1 MKKSGNV
8 WRRTAAFVCSLALLA
23 GNSMTAM
30 PINALETDSSDSS
43 TASDENSTSDNED
56 ESSTPDIDSTPSD
69 DNNGEDSEIESPVE
83 ETVEFPVTLKDT
95 EGNLITN
102 DIAIELV
109 EIVGD
114 TVTPIPDA
122 EIKPDASGAFN
133 IKTKK
138 AEKYTLRLAH
148 ESDMYVEQL
157 VDVELDE
164 DDIIISPEITV
175 YNQVN
180 TVQITAND
188 ESNVSFYL
196 FDEEKKEYDE
206 TKSVKSADVPY
217 GKSFR
222 FQVVP
227 TNEYE
232 VAQVT
237 ANNQPLS
244 PIEGSNNE
252 YEIAQITVDTN
263 IVVNVKQKSMPS
275 IFAEL
280 QIPDDVESTDDWAAE
295 KEVKITDIKTY
306 GTDSKV
312 YCLFSENAS
321 ITKEEVVKANQVL
334 AEGSNI
340 RVEDIDSVKVT
351 KKGCLYL
358 CVEDIYESG
367 SSLYSDVFQ
376 VEVSKIDT
384 EKPTGSVAF
393 IAVDNNTATFSVHA
407 EDNGEIKQVYL
418 SSDKDGKESKEKL
431 AGSGNNFVLNN
442 FETADINSYYICVV
456 DKADNMA
463 VLPLKDVFT
472 LKVGYIAESGK
483 PTRDREISI
492 ELLNADESSE
502 YTFYVD
508 GKLLESDDL
517 TQRKYT
523 TTVTDNQSY
532 SVVIKDSDG
541 KEVASLTTGEI
552 LGIDKEPPVME
563 YVKKEPSDEW
573 VHRSAELKEVKISG
587 KATDDGKIIS
597 EIRYVKIADG
607 DEAAESLTYEDGIS
621 EGVTLNDD
629 GTFEISISTDEE
641 FNGIYKIWAVDY
653 LGKVSAPMEQEVR
666 IDNVAPTNLKLTYT
680 ESERDPSLIKKV
692 LNVLSFDLF
701 FKNEMKVTIS
711 ATDNREFKDS
721 GIASIE
727 YQLVPIDPDGN
738 GDLTSILP
746 NENDW
751 KVANYEE
758 GSAVVTLSANDFEKG
773 FSGKIY
779 ARVKDKAGNY
789 TVAFSDTETGSF
801 VVLDAKGGEI
811 EVNASTIDGNG
822 MTSGEYKSEIDGKL
836 QWTKDDVLI
845 KVSGGETLSGL
856 GCYEY
861 RIDYTDPSL
870 TDVNWTQLTNT
881 DGTAYVDEIQISS
894 DTNATYYFR
903 SVSNL
908 GVPGEEKSIK
918 VAVQKTIPED
928 AETMIPTPNGTNRWH
943 TTIPTITIEKP
954 VVDPYAAPVTTY
966 YKIWNT
972 QNGEQESNDGIAFE
986 ENSKPVI
993 TGDGIYK
1000 LKVWTVD
1007 AAGNHCEKTSE
1018 EEIEEIKVDTT
1029 VPEFKD
1035 LTLEDVNGTVD
1046 IYAENQDS
1054 VTYRHIYP
1062 HAVTI
1067 KSHFD
1072 SEISGLAKLEYQK
1085 TSSFSYDDGKWAVFD
1100 GDTGFDLRP
1109 NDKFILAIRAT
1120 DKAGNK
1126 TVVYSDGI
1134 ILDSEAPVGEGVA
1147 PEITIT
1153 PAAPN
1158 ANGYHNGDVNVD
1170 ISVYDPPYSGESYD
1184 DANGIYSGLSS
1195 VLYRVVTDGE
1205 VTQEQYLYNAQDN
1218 PTEIDLQQSL
1228 KQSIT
1233 VSSQQN
1239 NSNNVYVEVVAVD
1252 RAGNERVSRTAEGAI
1267 QIDITAPVINISYDN
1282 NSADSS
1288 NGEYFK
1294 ANRTATIAITERNF
1308 NPDDVKLTL
1317 TNNGGAVP
1325 TLSGWTTSGGSGNGD
1340 NTVHTA
1346 TLTYGT
1352 DGDYTFDIA
1361 FTDMADNVCN
1371 DINYAAGTAA
1381 PQKFTIDK
1389 TLPVVNVSYDNN
1401 EAANGKYFSKV
1412 RTATVVI
1419 NEHNFETSRI
1429 KITATATY
1437 DGKSI
1442 TVPSSNI
1449 TWSDNGDVH
1458 TAVISYKED
1467 GNYTFDI
1474 TYTDMAGNECEAPG
1488 YGSSAAGQDFVIDT
1502 KIEEPVIKINDADGN
1517 GKAFK
1522 SDILL
1527 SLSFGDINYDSYEAV
1542 LTRTRMGDKDKDVT
1556 KEFIGSI
1563 KVNGNSGEG
1572 TFDTFEK
1579 IQDNDGIYTLVVTL
1593 KDKAGNEATKEVK
1606 FTVNRFGS
1614 VYEYSDYLTSLIANG
1629 GAYVQALD
1637 DDLVITEYN
1646 ADKLVEG
1653 SLSVVL
1659 TRDGKPIDD
1668 VSCKVTPEINNTVS
1682 VGESGWYQYRYT
1694 ISKDNFSADGVYK
1707 MVVSSKDAAGN
1718 TPENTNYED
1727 QAILFRVDSTPPEL
1741 TSITGLEDRYI
1752 NAQNLT
1758 IGYDVFDTIGIKSI
1772 TVYVNGEEYDKI
1784 TDFSSD
1790 MNNYKGSF
1798 EISESKADQ
1807 TIRLVVEDMAG
1818 NITDTDDGGFSSA
1831 YSFNKTITLS
1841 TNPFVRWYANRPL
1854 FFGSIGGGA
1863 GVIGLA
1869 AGLLIFFKKKKKGS
1883 NF

>member
-1 MKKSGNV
+1 MRKSGNV
-8 WRRTAAFVCSLALLA
+8 WKRTAAFVCSFALLA
-23 GNSMTAM
+23 GNSITSM
-30 PINALETDSSDSS
+30 PINALETDSLDSS
-43 TASDENSTSDNED
+43 TTSDENSTLGNEN
-56 ESSTPDIDSTPSD
+56 EGSTPGIDSTPSD
-69 DNNGEDSEIESPVE
+69 DNNGEDSELDSRIE
-83 ETVEFPVTLKDT
+83 ETVEFPVMVKDA
-95 EGNLITN
+95 EGNPITN

-109 EIVGD
+109 ETVDDI
-114 TVTPIPDA
+114 VTPISDA
-122 EIKPDASGAFN
+122 EIKSDASGAFN

-138 AEKYTLRLAH
+138 AEKYTLRIAH
-148 ESDMYVEQL
+148 ESDKYVEQL
-157 VDVELDE
+157 VDVKFNENDV
-164 DDIIISPEITV
+164 IISPEITV
-175 YNQVN
+175 YNKIN
-180 TVQITAND
+180 TVQFTPND
-188 ESNVSFYL
+188 ESKVSFYL
-196 FDEEKKEYDE
+196 FNEEKQKYD
-206 TKSVKSADVPY
+206 KAKNVNSVDVSYDKP
-217 GKSFR
+217 FR

-227 TNEYE
+227 TDKYE
-232 VAQVT
+232 ISQVT
-237 ANNQPLS
+237 VNNQVIS
-244 PIEGSNNE
+244 PINGSNNE

-263 IVVNVKQKSMPS
+263 IIVNVNQKSMPS
-275 IFAEL
+275 ISAEL
-280 QIPDDVESTDDWAAE
+280 QIPDGVESTDDWAAK

-306 GTDSKV
+306 GTDSKI
-312 YCLFSENAS
+312 YYLFSEDAS
-321 ITKEEVVKANQVL
+321 VTRDEVIEANQLL
-334 AEGSNI
+334 AEGTDTI
-340 RVEDIDSVKVT
+340 EVT
-351 KKGCLYL
+351 ENGYFYL
-358 CVEDIYESG
+358 CVEDTYENEN
-367 SSLYSDVFQ
+367 SLYSDVFQ

-418 SSDKDGKESKEKL
+418 SSDEDGKGSKEKL
-431 AGSGNNFVLNN
+431 AGNGNNFVLNN
-442 FETADINSYYICVV
+442 FETTDVNSYYICIV

-463 VLPLKDVFT
+463 VLRLKDILT
-472 LKVGYIAESGK
+472 LKVDYTADSGM

-502 YTFYVD
+502 YTFYVN

-563 YVKKEPSDEW
+563 FVKKEPSDEW
-573 VHRSAELKEVKISG
+573 VHRSTELKEVKISG

-607 DEAAESLTYEDGIS
+607 DETAESLTYEDGIS
-621 EGVTLNDD
+621 KGVTLKDD

-641 FNGIYKIWAVDY
+641 FNGIYKIWAIDY
-653 LGKVSAPMEQEVR
+653 LGKVSAPVEQELR
-666 IDNVAPTNLKLTYT
+666 IDNVAPTNLELTYT
-680 ESERDPSLIKKV
+680 KSEKDPSIIKKV
-692 LNVLSFDLF
+692 INALSFDLF
-701 FKNEMKVTIS
+701 FKNEMKITIS

-746 NENDW
+746 NANDW

-758 GSAVVTLSANDFEKG
+758 DSAVVTFSSNDFDKG

-811 EVNASTIDGNG
+811 ELNASTIDGNG
-822 MTSGEYKSEIDGKL
+822 MTSGEYKGEIDGKL

-881 DGTAYVDEIQISS
+881 DGTTYVDEIQISS

-908 GVPGEEKSIK
+908 GVRGEEKSIK
-918 VAVQKTIPED
+918 VAVQKTIPKD
-928 AETMIPTPNGTNRWH
+928 AKTTISTPNGTNKWH
-943 TTIPTITIEKP
+943 TIIPIITVEEP

-966 YKIWNT
+966 YKIWNI
-972 QNGEQESNDGIAFE
+972 QNGEQEPNDGIAFE

-993 TGDGIYK
+993 TDDGIYK

-1029 VPEFKD
+1029 APEFKD

-1062 HAVTI
+1062 HVGTI

-1085 TSSFSYDDGKWAVFD
+1085 TSSFSYDDGKWTAFD
-1100 GDTGFDLRP
+1100 GDNGFELKP

-1134 ILDSEAPVGEGVA
+1134 ILDSEAPVGEGIA
-1147 PEITIT
+1147 PEITIV

-1184 DANGIYSGLSS
+1184 DSNGIYSGLSS

-1218 PTEIDLQQSL
+1218 PTEIDLQQFL

-1233 VSSQQN
+1233 VSSQKN
-1239 NSNNVYVEVVAVD
+1239 NSNNVYVEVIAVD

-1294 ANRTATIAITERNF
+1294 ENRTATIAITERNF
-1308 NPDDVKLTL
+1308 NPDDVKLML
-1317 TNNGGAVP
+1317 TNNGGTVP
-1325 TLSGWTTSGGSGNGD
+1325 TLSGWTTLGGSGNGD

-1346 TLTYGT
+1346 TLTYST

-1361 FTDMADNVCN
+1361 FMDMADNVCN

-1401 EAANGKYFSKV
+1401 EVANGKYFAKR

-1437 DGKSI
+1437 AGKSI

-1449 TWSDNGDVH
+1449 TWSDSGDMH

-1517 GKAFK
+1517 GRAFK

-1572 TFDTFEK
+1572 MFDTFDK

-1682 VGESGWYQYRYT
+1682 VGESGWYQYSYT

-1707 MVVSSKDAAGN
+1707 MVVSSKDTAGN

-1869 AGLLIFFKKKKKGS
+1869 AGLLIFFKKKKKGP

>member
-1 MKKSGNV
+1 MKRSGNV
-8 WRRTAAFVCSLALLA
+8 WRRTAAFICSLALLA

-30 PINALETDSSDSS
+30 PINALETDGSDSS
-43 TASDENSTSDNED
+43 AASDESSIPDSTDD
-56 ESSTPDIDSTPSD
+56 SSTPDIDPVPSE
-69 DNNGEDSEIESPVE
+69 DNGGEDSEVVPPVE
-83 ETVEFPVTLKDT
+83 ETIEFSVTLKSA
-95 EGNLITN
+95 EGNQIT
-102 DIAIELV
+102 DDVSVELV
-109 EIVGD
+109 EVD
-114 TVTPIPDA
+114 ENNTVTNILDS
-122 EIKPDASGAFN
+122 EIVLDASGVFN
-133 IKTKK
+133 VKTKK
-138 AEKYTLRLAH
+138 SEKYILRIAH
-148 ESDMYVEQL
+148 DSDIYVEQT
-157 VDVELDE
+157 VDVEFDE
-164 DDIIISPEITV
+164 NGQIINPEITV
-175 YNQVN
+175 YNQIN
-180 TVQITAND
+180 TIQFTPND
-188 ESNVSFYL
+188 ESKVSFYL
-196 FDEEKKEYDE
+196 FDEKNGKYD
-206 TKSVKSADVPY
+206 TTNSVNSTEASY
-217 GKSFR
+217 GKPFR

-227 TNEYE
+227 TDKYE
-232 VAQVT
+232 ITQVT
-237 ANNQPLS
+237 VNDQVLS

-252 YEIAQITVDTN
+252 YWLDQITVDTN
-263 IVVNVKQKSMPS
+263 IVVNVSEKSMPS
-275 IFAEL
+275 ITAKL
-280 QIPDDVESTDDWAAE
+280 QIPSDVASTDDWAAK
-295 KEVKITDIKTY
+295 KEVKITNITKY
-306 GTDSKV
+306 GIDSNV
-312 YCLFSENAS
+312 YYLFSENAS
-321 ITKEEVVKANQVL
+321 ITKDDVIKANQVL
-334 AEGSNI
+334 AEG
-340 RVEDIDSVKVT
+340 IDTIEVT
-351 KKGCLYL
+351 ENGYLYL
-358 CVEDIYESG
+358 CVEDVYENE

-393 IAVDNNTATFSVHA
+393 IAVDNNNAATTASLSLQA
-407 EDNGEIKQVYL
+407 KDNGEIKQVYL
-418 SSDKDGKESKEKL
+418 SSDEDGKESKKEL
-431 AGSGNNFVLNN
+431 VGSGGNFVLSN
-442 FETADINSYYICVV
+442 FSTTNINSHYICVV

-463 VLPLKDVFT
+463 VLPLKDVLT
-472 LKVGYIAESGK
+472 LKVDYIADSSK
-483 PTRDREISI
+483 PTRDRKISI

-502 YTFYVD
+502 YTFYVN
-508 GKLLESDDL
+508 GNLLESEDL

-523 TTVTDNQSY
+523 ATVTDNQSY
-532 SVVIKDSDG
+532 SVFVKDSDG
-541 KEVASLTTGEI
+541 KEAASLTTGEI
-552 LGIDKEPPVME
+552 SNIDKEPPAIE
-563 YVKKEPSDEW
+563 SVKKEPSDEW
-573 VHRSAELKEVKISG
+573 VHRSSELSEVTISG
-587 KATDDGKIIS
+587 RATDDCKIIK

-607 DEAAESLTYEDGIS
+607 DEAAELLTYEDGIS
-621 EGVTLNDD
+621 DGVTLNDD

-653 LGKVSAPMEQEVR
+653 LGKVSAPVEQEVK
-666 IDNVAPTNLKLTYT
+666 IDNEAPTNLKLTYT
-680 ESERDPSLIKKV
+680 ESEKDPSLIKKI

-701 FKNEMKVTIS
+701 FKNEMKISIS

-727 YQLVPIDPDGN
+727 YQLVPIDAN
-738 GDLTSILP
+738 GDFASFLP

-751 KVANYEE
+751 KVAKTNAD
-758 GSAVVTLSANDFEKG
+758 SADVIISADEFEDG

-779 ARVKDKAGNY
+779 ARIKDKAGNY
-789 TVAFSDTETGSF
+789 SIAFSDTETGSF
-801 VVLDAKGGEI
+801 VVLDAKGGKI
-811 EVNASTIDGNG
+811 NLNASTIDDNG
-822 MTSGEYKSEIDGKL
+822 VTSDGYNGE
-836 QWTKDDVLI
+836 WTKDDVLI
-845 KVSGGETLSGL
+845 KISGGETLSGL

-861 RIDYTDPSL
+861 RIDYADPSL
-870 TDVNWTQLTNT
+870 TDVEWTQLTNA
-881 DGTAYVDEIQISS
+881 DGTDYVDEIRVSS

-903 SVSNL
+903 SRSNL
-908 GVPGEEKSIK
+908 GVVTEEKYIQSIK

-928 AETMIPTPNGTNRWH
+928 AKTTIPTPNGTNQWH
-943 TTIPTITIEKP
+943 KAIPEITIEEP

-966 YKIWNT
+966 YKLWNV
-972 QNGEQESNDGIAFE
+972 QNGEQEPSDGIAFG
-986 ENSKPVI
+986 ENSRPVI
-993 TGDGIYK
+993 TGDGVYK

-1018 EEIEEIKVDTT
+1018 DEIGEIKVDTT
-1029 VPEFKD
+1029 APEFKD

-1054 VTYRHIYP
+1054 VIYPHIYP
-1062 HAVTI
+1062 HTVTI

-1072 SEISGLAKLEYQK
+1072 TEISGLEKLEYQK
-1085 TSSFSYDDGKWAVFD
+1085 TSGFSYDEGNWKTFD
-1100 GDTGFDLRP
+1100 GDAGFELKP
-1109 NDKFILAIRAT
+1109 NDKFILAVRAT
-1120 DKAGNK
+1120 DKAGNW

-1134 ILDSEAPVGEGVA
+1134 ILDSQAPVGEGIA

-1170 ISVYDPPYSGESYD
+1170 ISVFDPPYSEENYD
-1184 DANGIYSGLSS
+1184 DANGIYSGLRS
-1195 VLYRVVTDGE
+1195 VLYRVVTDGQ
-1205 VTQEQYLYNAQDN
+1205 VTQEEYLYNAQDN
-1218 PTEIDLQQSL
+1218 PTEMDLQQSL

-1233 VSSQQN
+1233 VNSQQN

-1294 ANRTATIAITERNF
+1294 ENRTATISVTERNF

-1325 TLSGWTTSGGSGNGD
+1325 TISGWTTSGGSGNGD
-1340 NTVHTA
+1340 DTVHTA

-1361 FTDMADNVCN
+1361 YTDMADNPCT

-1401 EAANGKYFSKV
+1401 EVANGKYFSEV

-1522 SDILL
+1522 DDILL
-1527 SLSFGDINYDSYEAV
+1527 SLSFEDINYDSYEAV

-1572 TFDTFEK
+1572 TFDTFDK

-1593 KDKAGNEATKEVK
+1593 RDKAGNEVTKEVQ

-1614 VYEYSDYLTSLIANG
+1614 VYEYSDYLTDLIANG
-1629 GAYVQALD
+1629 GAYVKALD

-1682 VGESGWYQYRYT
+1682 VGESGWYQYSYT
-1694 ISKDNFSADGVYK
+1694 ISKDNFSSDGVYK
-1707 MVVSSKDAAGN
+1707 MVVSSKDATGN
-1718 TPENTNYED
+1718 KPENTNYED

-1758 IGYDVFDTIGIKSI
+1758 IGYDVFDTIGIKSV

-1784 TDFSSD
+1784 TDFSTD
-1790 MNNYKGSF
+1790 MNNYKGTF
-1798 EISESKADQ
+1798 EINESKTDQ
-1807 TIRLVVEDMAG
+1807 TIQLVVEDMAG
-1818 NITDTDDGGFSSA
+1818 NITDTDDSGFSSA

-1841 TNPFVRWYANRPL
+1841 TNPFVRWYANKPL

-1863 GVIGLA
+1863 GVAGLV
-1869 AGLLIFFKKKKKGS
+1869 AGLLIFLKKKKKG
-1883 NF
+1883 F

>member
-1 MKKSGNV
+1 MKNSGNV

-23 GNSMTAM
+23 GNSMTSM
-30 PINALETDSSDSS
+30 PINAITIDETNSSDSS
-43 TASDENSTSDNED
+43 TASDENSTPDSGD
-56 ESSTPDIDSTPSD
+56 ESSTPGNDSKPSG
-69 DNNGEDSEIESPVE
+69 DNNGDKDSPDVPVE
-83 ETVEFPVTLKDT
+83 ETEVEFVVTLKDT
-95 EGNLITN
+95 NGKPIEDGGI
-102 DIAIELV
+102 IELV
-109 EIVGD
+109 EIAD
-114 TVTPIPDA
+114 DKTVTVVPDV
-122 EIKPDASGAFN
+122 EVTSSENGAFQ
-133 IKTKK
+133 IKTKES
-138 AEKYTLRLAH
+138 EKYTLRIACKN
-148 ESDMYVEQL
+148 ETYVEQ
-157 VDVELDE
+157 VVEVEFDE
-164 DDIIISPEITV
+164 NGQIKNPEIIV
-175 YNQVN
+175 YNKVN
-180 TVQITAND
+180 TVQFTPND
-188 ESNVSFYL
+188 ESKVSFYL
-196 FDEEKKEYDE
+196 FDEESQEYDQ
-206 TKSVKSADVPY
+206 TQSVNSVDVLYEKPI
-217 GKSFR
+217 R
-222 FQVVP
+222 FKIVP

-232 VAQVT
+232 IVQVT
-237 ANNQPLS
+237 VNNKELS
-244 PIEGSNNE
+244 PIAGTNHE
-252 YEIAQITVDTN
+252 YEVAKITADTN
-263 IVVNVKQKSMPS
+263 IVINLNQRKQPTLK
-275 IFAEL
+275 AEL
-280 QIPDDVESTDDWAAE
+280 STNDWAAK
-295 KEVKITDIKTY
+295 KEVKITDIETNGVRTIY
-306 GTDSKV
+306 
-312 YCLFSENAS
+312 YLFSDNAS
-321 ITKEEVVKANQVL
+321 ITKEEVVEAGQVL
-334 AEGSNI
+334 KEGADTI
-340 RVEDIDSVKVT
+340 EVT
-351 KKGCLYL
+351 ENGYLHL
-358 CVEDIYESG
+358 CVKDTYEDG
-367 SSLYSDVFQ
+367 RSLYSEVFN

-384 EKPTGSVAF
+384 EKPTGNVAF
-393 IAVDNNTATFSVHA
+393 IAIDNDTANFSIQA
-407 EDNGEIKQVYL
+407 TDNWEVKQVYL
-418 SSDKDGKESKEKL
+418 SSDKDGKKNEQEL
-431 AGSGNNFVLNN
+431 TGSGENFALNN
-442 FETADINSYYICVV
+442 FKTTDINSYYVCVV
-456 DKADNMA
+456 DKAEHMT
-463 VLPLKDVFT
+463 VLPLKDVLT
-472 LKVGYIAESGK
+472 LKVDYRADSDK

-492 ELLNADESSE
+492 ELLNADEISE
-502 YTFYVD
+502 YTFYVN
-508 GKLLESDDL
+508 GELLESDDL
-517 TQRKYT
+517 SQKKYVKS
-523 TTVTDNQSY
+523 VTGNQSY
-532 SVVIKDSDG
+532 SVVVKDADG

-552 LGIDKEPPVME
+552 SNIDKVPPVIE
-563 YVKKEPSDEW
+563 SIKKEPADEW
-573 VHRSAELKEVKISG
+573 VHDSDELKEIKISG
-587 KATDDGKIIS
+587 KATDDCKIIE
-597 EIRYVKIADG
+597 EIKYVKIADG
-607 DEAAESLTYEDGIS
+607 DEAAKLLTYKDGIS
-621 EGVTLNDD
+621 DGVTLNND
-629 GTFEISISTDEE
+629 GTFEIAISTDEE
-641 FNGIYKIWAVDY
+641 FNGTYKIWAIDY
-653 LGKVSAPMEQEVR
+653 LGKVSAPVEQEVR
-666 IDNVAPTNLKLTYT
+666 IDNIAPDKLKLEYT
-680 ESERDPSLIKKV
+680 ASEKDPSLIKKV
-692 LNVLSFDLF
+692 INVLSFDRF
-701 FKNEMKVTIS
+701 YKNEIKITIS

-721 GIASIE
+721 GIKSIE
-727 YQLVPIDPDGN
+727 YQLVPIDPKN
-738 GDLTSILP
+738 NSDLNIVP
-746 NENDW
+746 DDKNW
-751 KVANYEE
+751 KVANYNED
-758 GSAVVTLSANDFEKG
+758 SAVITLSKEEFKDG

-779 ARVKDKAGNY
+779 ARITDNAGNC
-789 TVAFSDTETGSF
+789 TMAFSDTESGSL
-801 VVLDAKGGEI
+801 VVLDYKGGEI
-811 EVNASTIDGNG
+811 NLTANTVDDNG
-822 MTSGEYKSEIDGKL
+822 INSGEYKGEIDGKL

-861 RIDYTDPSL
+861 RIDYADPKL
-870 TDVNWTQLTNT
+870 TDVDWTQLTNK
-881 DGTAYVDEIQISS
+881 DGTAYVDEIKISF

-908 GVPGEEKSIK
+908 GVTGEEKSIK
-918 VAVQKTIPED
+918 VVVQKTIPKD
-928 AETMIPTPNGTNRWH
+928 ADTAIPTPNGTNKWH
-943 TTIPTITIEKP
+943 TSIPNITVTEP
-954 VVDPYAAPVTTY
+954 NVDPYAAPVTTY
-966 YKIWNT
+966 YKLWNT
-972 QNGEQESNDGIAFE
+972 QNGEQEPADGIVLDSN
-986 ENSKPVI
+986 NSPVI
-993 TGDGIYK
+993 NGDGVYQ
-1000 LKVWTVD
+1000 LKVWTID
-1007 AAGNHCEKTSE
+1007 AAGNHCEKASE

-1029 VPEFKD
+1029 SPEFKD

-1062 HAVTI
+1062 HDVTI
-1067 KSHFD
+1067 RSHFD

-1085 TSSFSYDDGKWAVFD
+1085 TSDFSYDDGKWTTFD
-1100 GDTGFDLRP
+1100 GDTGFDLKP
-1109 NDKFILAIRAT
+1109 NDKFILAVRAT
-1120 DKAGNK
+1120 DMAGNQ

-1134 ILDSEAPVGEGVA
+1134 ILDSEAPVGEGIA

-1205 VTQEQYLYNAQDN
+1205 VTQEDYLYNAQDN
-1218 PTEIDLQQSL
+1218 PTEMDLQQSL
-1228 KQSIT
+1228 KQNIT
-1233 VSSQQN
+1233 VNSQQN

-1252 RAGNERVSRTAEGAI
+1252 RAGNERISRTAEGAI

-1294 ANRTATIAITERNF
+1294 ENRTATIAITERNF

-1325 TLSGWTTSGGSGNGD
+1325 TLSEWTTSEGSGNGD

-1346 TLTYGT
+1346 TLTYST

-1361 FTDMADNVCN
+1361 FTDMADNVCS

-1389 TLPVVNVSYDNN
+1389 TLPIVNVSYDNN
-1401 EAANGKYFSKV
+1401 EAENGKYFSKA

-1442 TVPSSNI
+1442 AVPSSNI
-1449 TWSDNGDVH
+1449 TWSDNGDAH

-1522 SDILL
+1522 NDVLL

-1542 LTRTRMGDKDKDVT
+1542 LNRTRMGDKDKDVT

-1593 KDKAGNEATKEVK
+1593 RDKAGNEVTKEIK

-1629 GAYVQALD
+1629 GAYVQELD
-1637 DDLVITEYN
+1637 DELVITEYN

-1682 VGESGWYQYRYT
+1682 VGESGWYQYSYT
-1694 ISKDNFSADGVYK
+1694 ISKDNFNSDGVYK
-1707 MVVSSKDAAGN
+1707 MVISSKDATGN

-1741 TSITGLEDRYI
+1741 TSITGLEERYI

-1758 IGYDVFDTIGIKSI
+1758 VGYDVFDTIGIKSI
-1772 TVYVNGEEYDKI
+1772 TVYVNGEEYGKI

-1790 MNNYKGSF
+1790 MNNYKGTF

-1807 TIRLVVEDMAG
+1807 TVRLVVEDMAG
-1818 NITDTDDGGFSSA
+1818 NITDTDDNGFSSA

-1854 FFGSIGGGA
+1854 FFGTLGGGA
-1863 GVIGLA
+1863 GVIALA
-1869 AGLLIFFKKKKKGS
+1869 AGLLVFLKKRRKGS
-1883 NF
+1883 DF

>member
-23 GNSMTAM
+23 GNSITAM

-43 TASDENSTSDNED
+43 TASDENSTPDNEN

-69 DNNGEDSEIESPVE
+69 DNNGEDSELDPPIE
-83 ETVEFPVTLKDT
+83 ETVEFPVTVKDT
-95 EGNLITN
+95 KGNLITN

-109 EIVGD
+109 DVAED
-114 TVTPIPDA
+114 NTVTVIPDVEITSA
-122 EIKPDASGAFN
+122 ENGTFN

-138 AEKYTLRLAH
+138 SEKYTLRIAY
-148 ESDMYVEQL
+148 ESSKYVEQI
-157 VDVELDE
+157 VKVEFE
-164 DDIIISPEITV
+164 NGEIKSPEITV
-175 YNQVN
+175 YNKVN
-180 TVQITAND
+180 TVQFTPND
-188 ESNVSFYL
+188 ESKVSFYL
-196 FDEEKKEYDE
+196 FDEEKQEYDK
-206 TKSVKSADVPY
+206 TKNVNSTDVPY
-217 GKSFR
+217 DKPFR

-227 TNEYE
+227 TDKYKIE
-232 VAQVT
+232 QVT
-237 ANNQPLS
+237 VNDQVVY
-244 PIEGSNNE
+244 PINSSNNE
-252 YEIAQITVDTN
+252 YEINQITVDTN
-263 IVVNVKQKSMPS
+263 IVVNVSEKSMPS
-275 IFAEL
+275 ITAKL
-280 QIPDDVESTDDWAAE
+280 QIPSDVASTDDWAAK

-306 GTDSKV
+306 GTDSKI
-312 YCLFSENAS
+312 YYLFSENDS
-321 ITKEEVVKANQVL
+321 VTKDEVVEANQVL
-334 AEGSNI
+334 AEGTDTI
-340 RVEDIDSVKVT
+340 EVT
-351 KKGCLYL
+351 ENGYLYL
-358 CVEDIYESG
+358 CVEDTYENG

-393 IAVDNNTATFSVHA
+393 IAVDNNHAATTASLSLQSK
-407 EDNGEIKQVYL
+407 DNGEIKQVYL
-418 SSDKDGKESKEKL
+418 SSDEDGKESKKEL
-431 AGSGNNFVLNN
+431 VGSGENFVLSN
-442 FETADINSYYICVV
+442 FNTTDINSHYICIV

-463 VLPLKDVFT
+463 VLPLKDVLT
-472 LKVGYIAESGK
+472 LKVDYIADSSK

-492 ELLNADESSE
+492 ELLNADESSK
-502 YTFYVD
+502 YTFYVN
-508 GKLLESDDL
+508 GKLLESEDL

-523 TTVTDNQSY
+523 ATVTDNQSY
-532 SVVIKDSDG
+532 SVVVKDSDG

-552 LGIDKEPPVME
+552 LGIDKEPPVIE
-563 YVKKEPSDEW
+563 SVKKVPSDEW
-573 VHRSAELKEVKISG
+573 VHRSTELSEVKISG
-587 KATDDGKIIS
+587 KATDDCKIIK

-629 GTFEISISTDEE
+629 GTFEIFISTDEE

-653 LGKVSAPMEQEVR
+653 LGKVSAPVEQELR

-680 ESERDPSLIKKV
+680 KSEKDPSLIKKI

-727 YQLVPIDPDGN
+727 YQLVPINPDGN

-758 GSAVVTLSANDFEKG
+758 DSAVVTLSANDFDKG

-811 EVNASTIDGNG
+811 ELNASTIDGNG
-822 MTSGEYKSEIDGKL
+822 MTSGEYKGEIDGKL

-894 DTNATYYFR
+894 DTNATYFFR

-908 GVPGEEKSIK
+908 GVHGEEKSIK
-918 VAVQKTIPED
+918 VAVQKTIPKD
-928 AETMIPTPNGTNRWH
+928 AETMIPTPNGTNKWH

-972 QNGEQESNDGIAFE
+972 QNGEQEPNDGIAFE

-993 TGDGIYK
+993 NGDGIYK

-1007 AAGNHCEKTSE
+1007 AAGNHCEKASE

-1085 TSSFSYDDGKWAVFD
+1085 TSSFSYDDGKWETFD
-1100 GDTGFDLRP
+1100 GDTGFEIKP

-1134 ILDSEAPVGEGVA
+1134 ILDSEAPVGEGIA

-1294 ANRTATIAITERNF
+1294 ENRTATIAITERNF

-1401 EAANGKYFSKV
+1401 EAANGKYFAEG

-1449 TWSDNGDVH
+1449 TWSDNGDAH

-1522 SDILL
+1522 DNILL

-1682 VGESGWYQYRYT
+1682 VGESGWYQYSYT

-1790 MNNYKGSF
+1790 MNNYKGAF

-1854 FFGSIGGGA
+1854 FFGSIGGGV

-1869 AGLLIFFKKKKKGS
+1869 AGLLIFFKKKKKG
-1883 NF
+1883 F